1 MLTRRIAA
9 ALALIA
15 FSFTLV
21 IGAVQAGNSFG
32 TIVLRALAAMAAT
45 FVLGLIT
52 GAMLNRMVEENVA
65 VQEKKL
71 KELSAESTANDR

>member
-9 ALALIA
+9 VLALIA

-21 IGAVQAGNSFG
+21 IGGVQAGNSFA
-32 TIVLRALAAMAAT
+32 TTVLRALAAMAAT
-45 FVLGLIT
+45 FVLGLVA